1 MAVNPAL
8 LLPAF
13 LVVAGIPFTY
23 SITDGIGL
31 GFIAYVV
38 VMAVLGRARS
48 VKPLMWV
55 SGFAFLIMFIAS

>member
-8 LLPAF
+8 LLTAF
-13 LVVAGIPFTY
+13 LIAAGIPFTY

-55 SGFAFLIMFIAS
+55 SGLAFLVMFIAS